1 MKGGPAKHSLRV
13 KILGI
18 IFLLNC
24 LPASLNTVKGWFSL
38 FEKAA
43 LFKAYK
49 ITIGF
54 QKQLHSMVNCC
65 LAQMTNN
72 IKV

>member
-1 MKGGPAKHSLRV
+1 MGGFYEGSYLR
-13 KILGI
+13 I

-24 LPASLNTVKGWFSL
+24 LPASLITIKGWFSL

-43 LFKAYK
+43 LFKVYK
-49 ITIGF
+49 IIIGF
-54 QKQLHSMVNCC
+54 QKRLHSMVNCC